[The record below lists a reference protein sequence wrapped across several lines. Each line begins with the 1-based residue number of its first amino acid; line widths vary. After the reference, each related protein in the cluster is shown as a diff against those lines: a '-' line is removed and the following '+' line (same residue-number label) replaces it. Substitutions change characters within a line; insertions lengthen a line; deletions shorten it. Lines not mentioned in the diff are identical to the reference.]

1 MQRVLGLPLI
11 VLVMG
16 MGAASMLLPA
26 AHAFV
31 VKEAAV
37 ARAFL
42 HSGLLFMVLSALIG
56 VAVSGHVIRRQ
67 AKSHLVS
74 LLATFVLLPLML
86 AVPFAEAVPGT
97 AFSTA
102 YFEMV
107 SSLTTTGATYFA
119 AESLP
124 GSVHLWRALVGW
136 EGGFFVWVTAVA
148 IFAPMNLGGFEVRA
162 AASGGGA
169 PIGRDGAR
177 SVPVMR
183 AADPSERLARFAARL
198 APVYA
203 GLTGVLWMALIVAG
217 ASPLTAVCHAMS
229 TLATSGIT
237 PLARPADG
245 NAGFAG
251 EVVIALFLLFA
262 LSRLTFAADERADGW
277 RALRRDPELRLGL
290 SLVVLVTLM
299 LTFRH
304 WLGAIEVSSEGSTY
318 AVVETLWGAAFT
330 VLSFLTTAGFES
342 QYWDVARNWS
352 GLTSPGLI
360 LMGLAVF
367 GGGVATTAG
376 GVKLLRVH
384 ALYRHGV
391 RELEKLVHP
400 HSVGGSGQAARQVR
414 RQGAYVAWIFFMLFA
429 ISIAGVM
436 TAFAATGEDF
446 EAAMILTVASLT
458 TTGPLVDVVG
468 SVPVNITHLSDAGR
482 LIFAA
487 AMVVGRLETL
497 VIIALLNP
505 DFWRS

>member
-1 MQRVLGLPLI
+1 MSRILGLPLF

-16 MGAASMLLPA
+16 LGAASMLLPA
-26 AHAFV
+26 VHAFV
-31 VKEAAV
+31 VKDHAV
-37 ARAFL
+37 GRTFL
-42 HSGLLFMVLSALIG
+42 YSGVLFMVVTTLIA

-74 LLATFVLLPLML
+74 MLATFVVLPLML
-86 AVPFAEAVPGT
+86 AVPLAGSVPGT
-97 AFSTA
+97 SFSTA

-107 SSLTTTGATYFA
+107 SSLTTTGATYYTA
-119 AESLP
+119 DRLP
-124 GSVHLWRALVGW
+124 GSVHLWRAVVGW

-162 AASGGGA
+162 AESGGGTS
-169 PIGRDGAR
+169 IGGRTAR
-177 SVPVMR
+177 ALPVMR

-203 GLTGVLWMALIVAG
+203 GLTGVLWIALIAAG

-237 PLARPADG
+237 PLAEPTESG
-245 NAGFAG
+245 AGFAG

-262 LSRLTFAADERADGW
+262 LSRLTFAADERPGGW

-290 SLVVLVTLM
+290 SLVVLVTAM
-299 LTFRH
+299 LTLRH
-304 WLGAIEVSSEGSTY
+304 WVGAFEVSSEGSTY
-318 AVVETLWGAAFT
+318 AVAETLWGAAFT

-342 QYWDVARNWS
+342 AYWDVARNWS
-352 GLTSPGLI
+352 GLTSPGML

-400 HSVGGSGQAARQVR
+400 HSVGGAGQAARHVR

-436 TAFAATGEDF
+436 AAFAATGEEF
-446 EAAMILTVASLT
+446 EVAMILTVASLT

-468 SVPVNITHLSDAGR
+468 SVPVNITHLSDLGR

-497 VIIALLNP
+497 VIIALMNP